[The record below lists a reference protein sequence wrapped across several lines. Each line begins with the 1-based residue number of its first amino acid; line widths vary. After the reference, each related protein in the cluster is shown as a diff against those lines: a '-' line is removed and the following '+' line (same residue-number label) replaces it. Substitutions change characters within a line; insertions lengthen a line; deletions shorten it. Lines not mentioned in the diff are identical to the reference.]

1 MVDPSLRGT
10 MGALGALGGGV
21 TGVTGRDVPFFALI
35 PRLEGHLRSAEA
47 ECETLRLERD
57 DMRAALAA
65 SREETAAAERA
76 HRDAEALATERL
88 VTLRQTEAELE
99 QTVDRLRNSQEALA
113 LVDEQVETME
123 ERLAD
128 SQALPRQLKNL
139 QLRFEG
145 TEAKNVALEAEL
157 LKTLEELRA
166 AQEVMKTML
175 PESRYG
181 QLLRDVEH
189 LRKQNNRL
197 NGSYAVLLGKFEA
210 AERDMERSR
219 EVQRA
224 MTPRPDWARADALL
238 GHAADIDFASP
249 TTSSRAKVAA
259 AVREIQSG
267 VTVSRTLRDEMA
279 LLRSEIAEE
288 RDAEGHAID
297 RSVPASGEDYFV
309 GLGTGPDVP
318 KYLRY
323 TGRIQNRRLAKGE
336 VEGLVREIWKAKEA
350 EDRVSR
356 KPSTLPGFVHKF
368 FTKRFGRQA
377 MVASWGYNLVEA
389 LRRFHY
395 DKDIELFSSILEG
408 TLPEEVYHDQNAML
422 DKVIA
427 RLRSVDAQIHD
438 GAETGLLPRIVV
450 ANTLRKIFP
459 GKSAEDQLQLR
470 RALHRDAPGKDID
483 YTSLFEDDEDF
494 NQGDFAETLCLQHM
508 NEIKAY
514 RADVDAALQALEQTM
529 PVIRASDIRAAIFSV
544 DPHKSGSKVEEYLF
558 RGLAKDPKNF
568 DIVKKDPVVRD
579 ISLFL
584 ARLHTGLV
592 KRSNR
597 GAAEMAKAKAA
608 AQAVTDDANVVAS
621 GDIDIDND
629 DDDDDDCG
637 GDVGSNDN
645 DGGNDDAPDRI
656 SNSNEGSTFEDV

>member
-65 SREETAAAERA
+65 SSEETAAAERA

-224 MTPRPDWARADALL
+224 MSPRRRPAR
-238 GHAADIDFASP
+238 P
-249 TTSSRAKVAA
+249 
-259 AVREIQSG
+259 
-267 VTVSRTLRDEMA
+267 
-279 LLRSEIAEE
+279 
-288 RDAEGHAID
+288 
-297 RSVPASGEDYFV
+297 
-309 GLGTGPDVP
+309 
-318 KYLRY
+318 
-323 TGRIQNRRLAKGE
+323 RR
-336 VEGLVREIWKAKEA
+336 
-350 EDRVSR
+350 
-356 KPSTLPGFVHKF
+356 
-368 FTKRFGRQA
+368 
-377 MVASWGYNLVEA
+377 
-389 LRRFHY
+389 
-395 DKDIELFSSILEG
+395 
-408 TLPEEVYHDQNAML
+408 
-422 DKVIA
+422 
-427 RLRSVDAQIHD
+427 
-438 GAETGLLPRIVV
+438 
-450 ANTLRKIFP
+450 
-459 GKSAEDQLQLR
+459 
-470 RALHRDAPGKDID
+470 
-483 YTSLFEDDEDF
+483 
-494 NQGDFAETLCLQHM
+494 
-508 NEIKAY
+508 
-514 RADVDAALQALEQTM
+514 
-529 PVIRASDIRAAIFSV
+529 
-544 DPHKSGSKVEEYLF
+544 
-558 RGLAKDPKNF
+558 
-568 DIVKKDPVVRD
+568 
-579 ISLFL
+579 
-584 ARLHTGLV
+584 
-592 KRSNR
+592 
-597 GAAEMAKAKAA
+597 
-608 AQAVTDDANVVAS
+608 
-621 GDIDIDND
+621 
-629 DDDDDDCG
+629 
-637 GDVGSNDN
+637 
-645 DGGNDDAPDRI
+645 
-656 SNSNEGSTFEDV
+656 